1 MKGFEEWKKNGSVK
15 NQTMWL
21 RRKDGREFLTLLSGT
36 NLLKERGTIVGRV
49 VSLRDMTEILEERE
63 ALKEERKQSG

>member
-36 NLLKERGTIVGRV
+36 NLLNERGTIVGRV